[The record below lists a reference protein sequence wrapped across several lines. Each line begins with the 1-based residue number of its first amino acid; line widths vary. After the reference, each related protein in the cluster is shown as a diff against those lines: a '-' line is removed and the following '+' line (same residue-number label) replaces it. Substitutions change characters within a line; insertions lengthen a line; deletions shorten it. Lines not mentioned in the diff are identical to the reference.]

1 MGLDVHPGELS
12 LHCRGIFPAWILLH
26 LPSGFP
32 AFIVQM
38 TINNKNVFLCSC
50 NLTIW
55 LWQWQPWGF
64 QWREERPLYLL
75 EGSFRPQKCPWIK
88 YKTYVN
94 IRFCMHILGPLK
106 INLSLPWNYMTQA
119 CRCNV
124 TQPLHLH
131 QCCLNVLLVEYF
143 AKHLYV
149 LLKNPLDGKSEIGRL
164 LFVLKESA
172 TIKNFLSGP
181 LYLFCLLFYIY
192 ILCSLPNRRK
202 LKKIKTFLGLPFM
215 VTSV

>member
-1 MGLDVHPGELS
+1 MGWDVHPGELF
-12 LHCRGIFPAWILLH
+12 LRCRGIFPAWILLH

-50 NLTIW
+50 NLTVW

-94 IRFCMHILGPLK
+94 IRFCMYILGPMK
-106 INLSLPWNYMTQA
+106 INLRCTLKLHDSRLSVRCYSTSAPPSMLPECIVDWMIFKI
-119 CRCNV
+119 
-124 TQPLHLH
+124 
-131 QCCLNVLLVEYF
+131 YF
-143 AKHLYV
+143 CSVKE
-149 LLKNPLDGKSEIGRL
+149 PFGR
-164 LFVLKESA
+164 
-172 TIKNFLSGP
+172 
-181 LYLFCLLFYIY
+181 
-192 ILCSLPNRRK
+192 
-202 LKKIKTFLGLPFM
+202 
-215 VTSV
+215 

>member
-1 MGLDVHPGELS
+1 MGWDVHPEELS
-12 LHCRGIFPAWILLH
+12 LRCRGIFPAWILLH
-26 LPSGFP
+26 HPSGFP

-119 CRCNV
+119 CRCDV

-143 AKHLYV
+143 AKHLNV
-149 LLKNPLDGKSEIGRL
+149 LLQNPLGGKSEMGRFAVWLFFRRDCPNEIFPFRSTL
-164 LFVLKESA
+164 LYFHIMFVSQKEK
-172 TIKNFLSGP
+172 IR
-181 LYLFCLLFYIY
+181 
-192 ILCSLPNRRK
+192 RRK
-202 LKKIKTFLGLPFM
+202 KHF
-215 VTSV
+215 